1 VPVVG
6 LEVLGKSVPGGTVLG
21 RVHSPYDFS
30 VLDECVAPFARTEM
44 MQVRNRISK
53 VHPGEYAYI
62 IGDGDTGYAP

>member
-1 VPVVG
+1 
-6 LEVLGKSVPGGTVLG
+6 
-21 RVHSPYDFS
+21 VHSPYDFS